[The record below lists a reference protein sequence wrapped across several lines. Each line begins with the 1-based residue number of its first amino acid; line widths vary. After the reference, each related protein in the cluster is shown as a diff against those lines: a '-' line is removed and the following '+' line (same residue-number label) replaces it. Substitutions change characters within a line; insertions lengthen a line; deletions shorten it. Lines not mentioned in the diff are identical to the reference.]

1 VPIRNAVSEADQTCP
16 AGTLLEPYSGIC
28 ASINDKTHLFIRG
41 RGSLSIQSIPSL
53 TELRKKKALMHGLKS
68 DDAPVPGGNG
78 GGITYKSG
86 NLQAL
91 EQAELH
97 TKMFVYPSG
106 WNPSFAP
113 DWLFTPATNRMDNP
127 VEVVGIYSKNKVGQ
141 GSLGLFGRFIHVQTE
156 RPQAVGS
163 GLKIS
168 QIFPVI

>member
-1 VPIRNAVSEADQTCP
+1 VSCLSEADQTCP

-106 WNPSFAP
+106 WNPSLDRLAYLA
-113 DWLFTPATNRMDNP
+113 DP
-127 VEVVGIYSKNKVGQ
+127 VAKI
-141 GSLGLFGRFIHVQTE
+141 IHVQTE